1 MVCFNK
7 NDNKYE
13 IFEKYSK
20 VADNY
25 LNFDYLIKVMNDMN
39 KLKTLLM
46 TPEQIKIFEFYYTN
60 NYFIEYP
67 EIVPKEINLS
77 ILNFI
82 KLFNKSESYMI
93 NYFNDK
99 LLKSLNL
106 EIDSYQIKK

>member
-1 MVCFNK
+1 M
-7 NDNKYE
+7 
-13 IFEKYSK
+13 
-20 VADNY
+20 ADNY